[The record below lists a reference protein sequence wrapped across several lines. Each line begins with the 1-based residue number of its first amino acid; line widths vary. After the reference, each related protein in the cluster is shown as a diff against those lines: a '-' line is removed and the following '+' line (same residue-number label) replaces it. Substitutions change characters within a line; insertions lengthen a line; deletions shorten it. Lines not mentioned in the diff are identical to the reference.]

1 MSAIVEC
8 HSGYDYADKP
18 VALTYLDR
26 RLEIVSILAQG
37 RTPDE
42 KWFRVRTGDGQLF
55 RLSCATESGEWQIQ
69 KL

>member
-8 HSGYDYADKP
+8 HSGYDYAEKP

-26 RLEIVSILAQG
+26 RLEIATILAQG

-55 RLSCATESGEWQIQ
+55 QLSYRRASDEWQIQ

>member
-26 RLEIVSILAQG
+26 RLEIVTILAQG

-42 KWFRVRTGDGQLF
+42 KWFRVRTDDGQLF
-55 RLSCATESGEWQIQ
+55 HLSYRRTSDDWQIQ